1 VASALPQ
8 SRAVSPQGWVEI
20 SSHYSSSK
28 DIAIGRRRQPDLS
41 FSPKTHKVILV
52 LPSHPYLLFALLF
65 LACLIGKVR
74 AADISDASSR
84 TSQPDKFLS
93 SPGLI
98 KGGLFMQG
106 SKKRFEGANELN
118 LESYKTKLEINPAQ
132 LTLTRIRNPQ
142 PSDEITVKFTLVNGS
157 DKGSTL
163 YFPTS
168 QRMDAVIRDAEGKT
182 IYTWSEDFEFATE
195 PGYSYVNAGERLNYQ
210 LKIPFQA
217 LRGKVPQGEATI
229 TASLVNYPEVK
240 AVMPLEIQ
248 P

>member
-1 VASALPQ
+1 MAI
-8 SRAVSPQGWVEI
+8 I
-20 SSHYSSSK
+20 SH
-28 DIAIGRRRQPDLS
+28 L
-41 FSPKTHKVILV
+41 
-52 LPSHPYLLFALLF
+52 LLF
-65 LACLIGKVR
+65 LLSISCLVEKVK

-98 KGGLFMQG
+98 KGGLFMEG

-118 LESYKTKLEINPAQ
+118 LESYQTKLEINPSQ
-132 LTLTRIRNPQ
+132 LTLQRIRDPQ
-142 PSDEITVKFTLVNGS
+142 PSDEITIKFTLVNAS

-163 YFPTS
+163 YFPTA
-168 QRMDAVIRDAEGKT
+168 QRLDAVIRDAEGKI
-182 IYTWSEDFEFATE
+182 IYTWSEDFEFANE

-217 LRGKVPQGEATI
+217 LRGKIPQGQATI
-229 TASLVNYPEVK
+229 TASLVNYPQMK

>member
-1 VASALPQ
+1 MTIRYHLFFSLL
-8 SRAVSPQGWVEI
+8 SI
-20 SSHYSSSK
+20 S
-28 DIAIGRRRQPDLS
+28 
-41 FSPKTHKVILV
+41 
-52 LPSHPYLLFALLF
+52 
-65 LACLIGKVR
+65 CLIGKVK

-118 LESYKTKLEINPAQ
+118 LESYKTRLEINPSQ
-132 LTLTRIRNPQ
+132 ITLKRIRDPQ
-142 PSDEITVKFTLVNGS
+142 PSDEIIVKFTLVNGS
-157 DKGSTL
+157 DKGTTL

-182 IYTWSEDFEFATE
+182 IYTWSEDFEFALE
-195 PGYSYVNAGERLNYQ
+195 PGFSYVNAGERLNYQ

-217 LRGKVPQGEATI
+217 LRGKVPQGQATI
-229 TASLVNYPEVK
+229 TASLVNYPQMM

>member
-1 VASALPQ
+1 M
-8 SRAVSPQGWVEI
+8 
-20 SSHYSSSK
+20 
-28 DIAIGRRRQPDLS
+28 
-41 FSPKTHKVILV
+41 

-65 LACLIGKVR
+65 LACVIGKVW

-93 SPGLI
+93 APGLI

-118 LESYKTKLEINPAQ
+118 LESYKTKLEVTPAQ
-132 LTLTRIRNPQ
+132 LTLKRIRDPQ

-217 LRGKVPQGEATI
+217 LRGKVPQGQATI
-229 TASLVNYPEVK
+229 TASLVNYPQMK

>member
-1 VASALPQ
+1 MT
-8 SRAVSPQGWVEI
+8 I
-20 SSHYSSSK
+20 HSHLL
-28 DIAIGRRRQPDLS
+28 LS
-41 FSPKTHKVILV
+41 
-52 LPSHPYLLFALLF
+52 LLSIV
-65 LACLIGKVR
+65 CLIGKAK

-98 KGGLFMQG
+98 KGGLFMEG

-118 LESYKTKLEINPAQ
+118 LESYQTKLEINPSQ
-132 LTLTRIRNPQ
+132 LTLQRIRDPQ
-142 PSDEITVKFTLVNGS
+142 PSDEITIKFTLVNAS

-163 YFPTS
+163 YFPTA
-168 QRMDAVIRDAEGKT
+168 QRLDAVIRDAEGKI
-182 IYTWSEDFEFATE
+182 IYTWSEDFEFANE

-217 LRGKVPQGEATI
+217 LRGKIPQGQATI
-229 TASLVNYPEVK
+229 TASLVNYPQMK

>member
-1 VASALPQ
+1 MPI
-8 SRAVSPQGWVEI
+8 P
-20 SSHYSSSK
+20 
-28 DIAIGRRRQPDLS
+28 
-41 FSPKTHKVILV
+41 TC
-52 LPSHPYLLFALLF
+52 LLFALL
-65 LACLIGKVR
+65 LSCLGGWVE

-132 LTLTRIRNPQ
+132 LTLTRIRDPQ
-142 PSDEITVKFTLVNGS
+142 PSDEIIVKFTLVNDS
-157 DKGSTL
+157 EKGSTL

-182 IYTWSEDFEFATE
+182 IYTWSDDFEFATE

-217 LRGKVPQGEATI
+217 LRGKVPQGQATI
-229 TASLVNYPEVK
+229 TASLVNYPQMK
-240 AVMPLEIQ
+240 AMMPLEIQ

>member
-1 VASALPQ
+1 MAIRFHLLLSLL
-8 SRAVSPQGWVEI
+8 SI
-20 SSHYSSSK
+20 SC
-28 DIAIGRRRQPDLS
+28 
-41 FSPKTHKVILV
+41 LV
-52 LPSHPYLLFALLF
+52 
-65 LACLIGKVR
+65 GKVK

-98 KGGLFMQG
+98 KGGLFMEG

-118 LESYKTKLEINPAQ
+118 LESYQTKLEINPSQ
-132 LTLTRIRNPQ
+132 LTLQRIRDPQ
-142 PSDEITVKFTLVNGS
+142 PSDEITIKFTLVNAS

-163 YFPTS
+163 YFPTA
-168 QRMDAVIRDAEGKT
+168 QRLDAVIRDAEGKI
-182 IYTWSEDFEFATE
+182 IYTWSEDFEFANE

-217 LRGKVPQGEATI
+217 LRGKIPQGQATI
-229 TASLVNYPEVK
+229 TASLVNYPQMK